1 MPQSKEDAAGM
12 DDTLLGIHDDM
23 ETHPLYRNLAHIKTK
38 KVKELEFYKRYAYT
52 LQRQVWQGRQQ
63 QRRRKSS
70 LLPWEEV
77 ARALQDD
84 TLDRVRDNRRLE
96 QQVEAN
102 KRLCSVLKPWVR
114 HMAMLESPSKP
125 PNSFQSCW
133 RHAHLFRGDDAM
145 RRIGSR
151 WLLQHMYYNMDH
163 AMEEAPFPN
172 LTDPFLDISRS
183 DLSTGTCLWHPSLPL
198 GSSGRQTMD
207 FELLVTQQFVVEFP
221 LAMTA
226 DGVWAANRTFAQFVL
241 KQDFATNYHDLTPKG
256 MEDSSDVE
264 YAQEEVGTATQRV
277 SLNWIQGRFYEPHRT
292 AILVKTIVDD
302 AFPLAE
308 NAWTMCFHH
317 WIVLYQLTDSTTLVR
332 VQYTVHQPASANG
345 FVPLSQVAQYRRVGM
360 GTTDDVAARLVVE
373 RDIRSHT
380 QQRQLFPIHLNNVLH
395 SLTKHNLETTGSSV
409 EMGR

>member
-1 MPQSKEDAAGM
+1 
-12 DDTLLGIHDDM
+12 
-23 ETHPLYRNLAHIKTK
+23 
-38 KVKELEFYKRYAYT
+38 
-52 LQRQVWQGRQQ
+52 
-63 QRRRKSS
+63 
-70 LLPWEEV
+70 
-77 ARALQDD
+77 
-84 TLDRVRDNRRLE
+84 
-96 QQVEAN
+96 
-102 KRLCSVLKPWVR
+102 
-114 HMAMLESPSKP
+114 
-125 PNSFQSCW
+125 
-133 RHAHLFRGDDAM
+133 
-145 RRIGSR
+145 
-151 WLLQHMYYNMDH
+151 QHMYYNMDH

-183 DLSTGTCLWHPSLPL
+183 DLSTGTCLWHPSLSL

-256 MEDSSDVE
+256 TEDSNDVE
-264 YAQEEVGTATQRV
+264 YAQEEVGTATQRM
-277 SLNWIQGRFYEPHRT
+277 SLNWIQGRFNEPHRT

-308 NAWTMCFHH
+308 NAWTMYFHH

-332 VQYTVHQPASANG
+332 VQYTVHQPASADG

-395 SLTKHNLETTGSSV
+395 SLTKHKLETTGSSV